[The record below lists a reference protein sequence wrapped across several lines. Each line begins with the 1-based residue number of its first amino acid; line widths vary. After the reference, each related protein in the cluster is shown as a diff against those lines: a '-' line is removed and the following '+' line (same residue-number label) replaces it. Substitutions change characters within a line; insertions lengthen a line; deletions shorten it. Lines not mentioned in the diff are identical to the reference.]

1 MSEEIQMTI
10 SIPTDDDGYVLLKCE
25 HCGTF
30 FKATPSD
37 IQDDG
42 VLHIYCPSCGLVSDS
57 YVTDDVIELALK
69 MVKNKAS
76 DMIYDM
82 FKDLER
88 HNKRNSMVKFK
99 AGKRP
104 AHETE
109 DPIRS
114 GIEALE
120 VVTFPCCART
130 AKIKPLLKMTGAYC
144 PFCGVKNYEIE

>member
-1 MSEEIQMTI
+1 MSDEIHMTI
-10 SIPTDDDGYVLLKCE
+10 SIPTDDEGYVLLKCE

-30 FKATPSD
+30 FKGTPSD
-37 IQDDG
+37 LQDDG
-42 VLHIYCPSCGLVSDS
+42 VLHIFCPSCGLTSDS
-57 YVTDDVIELALK
+57 YITEDVLELAMK
-69 MVKNKAS
+69 MTKNKVN

-88 HNKRNSMVKFK
+88 HSKNSIVKFK

-104 AHETE
+104 RHESE

-120 VVTFPCCART
+120 ICTFPCCKRT

>member
-1 MSEEIQMTI
+1 MSDEFHMTI
-10 SIPTDDDGYVLLKCE
+10 SIPVDDDGYSLLKCE

-37 IQDDG
+37 IKDDG
-42 VLHIYCPSCGLVSDS
+42 VLHIFCPSCGLTSEN
-57 YVTDDVIELALK
+57 YLTDDVIELALK
-69 MVKNKAS
+69 MTKNVVN

-88 HNKRNSMVKFK
+88 QTKRNSLVKFK

-104 AHETE
+104 QHEAE

-120 VVTFPCCART
+120 ITTFPCCGRT
-130 AKIKPLLKMTGAYC
+130 AKIKPLLRMTGAYC
-144 PFCGVKNYEIE
+144 PLCGVKNYEIE

>member
-1 MSEEIQMTI
+1 MSDEIHMTI
-10 SIPTDDDGYVLLKCE
+10 PIPTDDEGYILLKCE

-30 FKATPSD
+30 FKGTPSD
-37 IQDDG
+37 TQDDG
-42 VLHIYCPSCGLVSDS
+42 VLRIFCPSRGLSGES
-57 YVTDDVIELALK
+57 FITNDVLDLAQN
-69 MVKNKAS
+69 MVKNVMN

-88 HNKRNSMVKFK
+88 HSKRSAVQFK
-99 AGKRP
+99 AGRRPKREP
-104 AHETE
+104 E

-120 VVTFPCCART
+120 ICMFPCCART
-130 AKIKPLLKMTGAYC
+130 AKIKPMLKMTGAYC